1 MPHRDEFHFYHFD
14 MFCWSISSFSLT
26 RTRAFLYKSLYYYLN
41 ISKAPLTYV
50 YTAHQ
55 LLHFSVSGDWIQ
67 LNSSITKNKMHI
79 LFNRYIYSL
88 VYTRMWIKSIETYIT
103 ITTLISK
110 AYRAGL
116 FYRHLTRL
124 IVCYNADRA
133 LYNTEWVD
141 CLVLL
146 GSYLTQREK
155 DVEYIKKKKWRPLTS
170 SSSSFF
176 RIDYLIMGRGWKMA
190 KVASEAERKKPV
202 SAGK

>member
-1 MPHRDEFHFYHFD
+1 
-14 MFCWSISSFSLT
+14 
-26 RTRAFLYKSLYYYLN
+26 
-41 ISKAPLTYV
+41 
-50 YTAHQ
+50 
-55 LLHFSVSGDWIQ
+55 
-67 LNSSITKNKMHI
+67 
-79 LFNRYIYSL
+79 
-88 VYTRMWIKSIETYIT
+88 MWIKSIETYIT

-176 RIDYLIMGRGWKMA
+176 PNRLSYNGSWLENGQSDKWSGEEEASLSRKIAARSTCSFILARRPWCRKLFRRIIFSICVDIFVPLRK
-190 KVASEAERKKPV
+190 ERKKRKRFTLAALQE
-202 SAGK
+202 SISN